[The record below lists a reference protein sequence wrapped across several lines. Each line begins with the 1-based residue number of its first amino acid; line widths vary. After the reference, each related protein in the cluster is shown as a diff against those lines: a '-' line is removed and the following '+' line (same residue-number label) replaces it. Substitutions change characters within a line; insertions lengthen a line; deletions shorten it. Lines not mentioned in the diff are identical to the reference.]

1 MHLMNTPIAGTITTI
16 ATAKTRKGEE
26 KAVLTLETAEG
37 PLDVYVFPKQMPQI
51 AGLSVNDQVFVH
63 GFKATIAL
71 YHPLGT
77 VKALEVHTTLE
88 AYTAAREAAAV
99 RKAAWE
105 AEQAAKGVATE
116 EAVAA

>member
-1 MHLMNTPIAGTITTI
+1 MNTPIVGTILTI
-16 ATAKTRKGEE
+16 ASAKTRKGEE
-26 KAVLTLETAEG
+26 KAVVTLETADG
-37 PLDVYVFPKQMPQI
+37 ALDVYVFPKQMPMI
-51 AGLSVNDQVFVH
+51 AGMSVNDEIFVH

-77 VKALEVHTTLE
+77 VKALEIHTSME

-105 AEQAAKGVATE
+105 AEQAAKVATE
-116 EAVAA
+116 EAAA